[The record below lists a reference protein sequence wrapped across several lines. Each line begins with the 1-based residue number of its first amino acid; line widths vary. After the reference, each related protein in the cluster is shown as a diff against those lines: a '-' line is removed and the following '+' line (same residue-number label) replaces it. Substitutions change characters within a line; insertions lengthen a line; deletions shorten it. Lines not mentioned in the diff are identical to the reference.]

1 MDHMSSPAP
10 RGRPRKLPV
19 SEQRARVLQATARV
33 VAQHGMQ
40 GATIEQIARE
50 AGVSRQA
57 VYEQFG
63 DRATLFAE
71 VVALTEESAFTAIAG
86 PSVADTQPG
95 LRAWARANY
104 ANMVTFVA
112 DSPEA
117 YGVLRAAERAGDPA
131 LTRLRER
138 LAVVYADASRKR
150 WAAHGIDS
158 GRADRALVTLFF
170 AMTESLVQATWD
182 GEPPDQDALIDLL
195 TEFTVGGVA
204 RLQTK
209 ASDVI
214 DRLR

>member
-1 MDHMSSPAP
+1 MSSPAP

-19 SEQRARVLQATARV
+19 GEQRARVLQATARV

-71 VVALTEESAFTAIAG
+71 VVAETEERAFAAIAG
-86 PSVADTQPG
+86 PSVTDPQPG

-117 YGVLRAAERAGDPA
+117 YGVLRAAERVGDPA

-182 GEPPDQDALIDLL
+182 GEPPDEEALIDLL

>member
-1 MDHMSSPAP
+1 MSSPAP

-19 SEQRARVLQATARV
+19 GEQRARVLHATAKV

-50 AGVSRQA
+50 AGVSRQS
-57 VYEQFG
+57 VYERFG

-71 VVALTEESAFTAIAG
+71 VVAATEEQAFAAIAG
-86 PSVADTQPG
+86 PSVTDPQPG

>member
-1 MDHMSSPAP
+1 MSSPAP

-19 SEQRARVLQATARV
+19 GEQRTRVLRAAAGV
-33 VAQHGMQ
+33 VAQHGMR

-63 DRATLFAE
+63 DRATLFAA
-71 VVALTEESAFTAIAG
+71 VVAETEDRAFAAIAG
-86 PSVADTQPG
+86 PAVADPQHG
-95 LRAWARANY
+95 LREWARANY

-112 DSPEA
+112 GNPQA

-138 LAVVYADASRKR
+138 LAAVYTDASARR

-170 AMTESLVQATWD
+170 AMTESLVHATWD
-182 GEPPDQDALIDLL
+182 GEPPPQEALIDLL

-214 DRLR
+214 ERLR

>member
-1 MDHMSSPAP
+1 MSSPAP

-63 DRATLFAE
+63 ARATLFSE
-71 VVALTEESAFTAIAG
+71 VVAVTEEQAFAAIAG
-86 PSVADTQPG
+86 PSVTDPQPG

-112 DSPEA
+112 DHPEG
-117 YGVLRAAERAGDPA
+117 YGVLRASERARDSA

-138 LAVVYADASRKR
+138 LAVVYAEASRKR

-182 GEPPDQDALIDLL
+182 GEPPDQEALIDLL

-214 DRLR
+214 ERLR

>member
-1 MDHMSSPAP
+1 MSSPAP

-19 SEQRARVLQATARV
+19 GEQRARVLHATAKV

-71 VVALTEESAFTAIAG
+71 VVAETEEQAFAAIAS
-86 PSVADTQPG
+86 PAVTDLQPG

-138 LAVVYADASRKR
+138 LAVVYADAARKR

-182 GEPPDQDALIDLL
+182 GEPPDQEALIDLL

>member
-1 MDHMSSPAP
+1 MNM
-10 RGRPRKLPV
+10 
-19 SEQRARVLQATARV
+19 ARRTLAGALVAV
-33 VAQHGMQ
+33 VA
-40 GATIEQIARE
+40 GA
-50 AGVSRQA
+50 VP
-57 VYEQFG
+57 
-63 DRATLFAE
+63 
-71 VVALTEESAFTAIAG
+71 AL
-86 PSVADTQPG
+86 ADTHPG

-112 DSPEA
+112 DNPEA

-182 GEPPDQDALIDLL
+182 GEPPDQEALIDLL
-195 TEFTVGGVA
+195 TEFTVGGGA

>member
-1 MDHMSSPAP
+1 
-10 RGRPRKLPV
+10 
-19 SEQRARVLQATARV
+19 VLQATAKV

-71 VVALTEESAFTAIAG
+71 VVAVTEESAFTAIAG
-86 PSVADTQPG
+86 PAVADTQPG

-117 YGVLRAAERAGDPA
+117 YGVLLAAERAGDPA

-170 AMTESLVQATWD
+170 AMTESLVQATWE

-214 DRLR
+214 ERLR

>member
-1 MDHMSSPAP
+1 MSSPAP

-19 SEQRARVLQATARV
+19 GEQRARVLRATARV

-71 VVALTEESAFTAIAG
+71 VVAETEERAFAAIAG
-86 PSVADTQPG
+86 PSVADPQPG

-138 LAVVYADASRKR
+138 LAVVYAEASRKR

-182 GEPPDQDALIDLL
+182 GAPPDQEALIDLL

>member
-1 MDHMSSPAP
+1 MSSPAP

-19 SEQRARVLQATARV
+19 GEQRARVLHATAKV

-63 DRATLFAE
+63 DRATLFSE
-71 VVALTEESAFTAIAG
+71 VVAVTEEQAFAAVAG
-86 PSVADTQPG
+86 PSVTDPQPG

-182 GEPPDQDALIDLL
+182 GEPPDQEALIDLL

>member
-1 MDHMSSPAP
+1 MSSPAP

-71 VVALTEESAFTAIAG
+71 VVADTEEKAFTAIAG
-86 PSVADTQPG
+86 PSVSDEQPG

-112 DSPEA
+112 DRPEA

-138 LAVVYADASRKR
+138 LAVVYAEASRKR

-204 RLQTK
+204 RLQAR

-214 DRLR
+214 ERLR

>member
-1 MDHMSSPAP
+1 MSSPAP

-19 SEQRARVLQATARV
+19 GEQRARVLHATAKV

-63 DRATLFAE
+63 DRATLFSE
-71 VVALTEESAFTAIAG
+71 VVAVTEEQAFAAIAG
-86 PSVADTQPG
+86 PSVTDPQPG

-182 GEPPDQDALIDLL
+182 GEPPDQEALIDLL

>member
-1 MDHMSSPAP
+1 
-10 RGRPRKLPV
+10 
-19 SEQRARVLQATARV
+19 
-33 VAQHGMQ
+33 MQ

-63 DRATLFAE
+63 DRVTLFAE
-71 VVALTEESAFTAIAG
+71 VVAETEERAFAAIAG
-86 PSVADTQPG
+86 PAVTDPQPG

-150 WAAHGIDS
+150 WAEHGIDS

-182 GEPPDQDALIDLL
+182 GEPPDQEALIDLL

>member
-1 MDHMSSPAP
+1 MSSPAP

-19 SEQRARVLQATARV
+19 GEQRARVLTATAKV

-71 VVALTEESAFTAIAG
+71 VVAETEERAFEAIAG
-86 PSVADTQPG
+86 PSVTDPQPG
-95 LRAWARANY
+95 LRAWARDNY

-182 GEPPDQDALIDLL
+182 GAPPDQEALIDLL

>member
-1 MDHMSSPAP
+1 
-10 RGRPRKLPV
+10 
-19 SEQRARVLQATARV
+19 VLHAAAQA

-40 GATIEQIARE
+40 AATIEQIARQ

-63 DRATLFAE
+63 DRTTLFAE
-71 VVALTEESAFTAIAG
+71 MVAEIEERAFAAIGGQA
-86 PSVADTQPG
+86 VADIQPG

-104 ANMVTFVA
+104 ANMFAFVTG
-112 DSPEA
+112 SPEA
-117 YGVLRAAERAGDPA
+117 FRVLREAERTGDPA

-170 AMTESLVQATWD
+170 AMTESLVQVSWD
-182 GEPPDQDALIDLL
+182 GEPPDQEALIDLL

>member
-1 MDHMSSPAP
+1 MSSPAP

-19 SEQRARVLQATARV
+19 GEQRSRVLQATAKV
-33 VAQHGMQ
+33 VGQHGMQ

-71 VVALTEESAFTAIAG
+71 VVAETEEGAFAAIAG
-86 PSVADTQPG
+86 PSVTDPQPG

>member
-1 MDHMSSPAP
+1 MSSPAP
-10 RGRPRKLPV
+10 RGRPRKLPL
-19 SEQRARVLQATARV
+19 SEQRARVVHATARV

-71 VVALTEESAFTAIAG
+71 VVAETEEKAFTAIAG
-86 PSVADTQPG
+86 PSVADTQHG

-104 ANMVTFVA
+104 ANMVTYVA
-112 DSPEA
+112 DHPEG

-138 LAVVYADASRKR
+138 LAVVYAEASRKR

>member
-1 MDHMSSPAP
+1 
-10 RGRPRKLPV
+10 
-19 SEQRARVLQATARV
+19 
-33 VAQHGMQ
+33 
-40 GATIEQIARE
+40 
-50 AGVSRQA
+50 
-57 VYEQFG
+57 
-63 DRATLFAE
+63 
-71 VVALTEESAFTAIAG
+71 
-86 PSVADTQPG
+86 
-95 LRAWARANY
+95 
-104 ANMVTFVA
+104 MVTFVA

-182 GEPPDQDALIDLL
+182 GEPPDQEALIDLL

>member
-1 MDHMSSPAP
+1 MASPAP
-10 RGRPRKLPV
+10 RGRPRKFPV
-19 SEQRARVLQATARV
+19 GEQRARVLQASAKV

-63 DRATLFAE
+63 DRTTLFAE
-71 VVALTEESAFTAIAG
+71 VVAEIEERAFAAIASA
-86 PSVADTQPG
+86 SVADPQAG

-104 ANMVTFVA
+104 ATMVTFVA
-112 DSPEA
+112 DNPEA
-117 YGVLRAAERAGDPA
+117 YGVLRAAERAGDLA

-138 LAVVYADASRKR
+138 LAVVYADASARR

-182 GEPPDQDALIDLL
+182 GEPPPQDALIDLL

-214 DRLR
+214 ERLR

>member
-1 MDHMSSPAP
+1 MSSPAP

-19 SEQRARVLQATARV
+19 AEQRARVLQATAKV

-63 DRATLFAE
+63 DRTALFAE
-71 VVALTEESAFTAIAG
+71 VVAEIEERAFTAIAG
-86 PSVADTQPG
+86 ASVADPQTG
-95 LRAWARANY
+95 LRGWARASY
-104 ANMVTFVA
+104 ATMVTFVA

-138 LAVVYADASRKR
+138 LAVVYADATAKR

-158 GRADRALVTLFF
+158 GRADRALITLVF

-182 GEPPDQDALIDLL
+182 GEPPPQDALIDLL

-214 DRLR
+214 ERLR

>member
-1 MDHMSSPAP
+1 MSSPAP

>member
-1 MDHMSSPAP
+1 MSSPAP

-71 VVALTEESAFTAIAG
+71 VVATTEESAFAAIAG
-86 PSVADTQPG
+86 PAVADEQPG

-138 LAVVYADASRKR
+138 LAAVYADAARKR

>member
-1 MDHMSSPAP
+1 MSSPAP
-10 RGRPRKLPV
+10 RGRPRKFPV
-19 SEQRARVLQATARV
+19 GEQRARVLHATAKV

-63 DRATLFAE
+63 DRATLFSE
-71 VVALTEESAFTAIAG
+71 VVAVTEEQAFAAIAG
-86 PSVADTQPG
+86 PSVTDPQPG

-182 GEPPDQDALIDLL
+182 GEPPDQEALIDLL

-204 RLQTK
+204 RLQAK

>member
-1 MDHMSSPAP
+1 MSSPAP

-19 SEQRARVLQATARV
+19 SEQRARVLQATAKV

-71 VVALTEESAFTAIAG
+71 VVAATEESAFAAIAS
-86 PSVADTQPG
+86 PAVADTQPG

-112 DSPEA
+112 DHPEG

-138 LAVVYADASRKR
+138 LAVVYAEAARKR

>member
-1 MDHMSSPAP
+1 MSTPAP

-19 SEQRARVLQATARV
+19 GEQRARVLRATAKV

-63 DRATLFAE
+63 DRTALFAE
-71 VVALTEESAFTAIAG
+71 VVAEVEGRAFAAIAKA
-86 PSVADTQPG
+86 SVADPQAG
-95 LRAWARANY
+95 LREWARASY
-104 ANMVTFVA
+104 AGMVTFVA
-112 DSPEA
+112 ESPEA

-138 LAVVYADASRKR
+138 LAVVYAEASAKR

-182 GEPPDQDALIDLL
+182 GEPPPQDALIDLL

-214 DRLR
+214 ERLR

>member
-1 MDHMSSPAP
+1 MSTPAP
-10 RGRPRKLPV
+10 RGRPRKLPLG
-19 SEQRARVLQATARV
+19 EQRARVLRAAAQV
-33 VAQHGMQ
+33 VAQQGMQ
-40 GATIEQIARE
+40 AATIERIARE

-71 VVALTEESAFTAIAG
+71 VVAETEERAFAAIAG
-86 PSVADTQPG
+86 PSVTDPQPG

-138 LAVVYADASRKR
+138 LAVVYAGASRKR

-182 GEPPDQDALIDLL
+182 GEPPDQEALIDLL

-204 RLQTK
+204 RLQAT